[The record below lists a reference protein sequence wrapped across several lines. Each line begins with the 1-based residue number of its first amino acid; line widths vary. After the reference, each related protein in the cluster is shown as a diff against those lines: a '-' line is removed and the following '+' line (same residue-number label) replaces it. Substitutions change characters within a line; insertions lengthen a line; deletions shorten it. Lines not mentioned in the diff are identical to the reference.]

1 MLEKKERMDWQKLLS
16 QERFRGLKKP
26 PSKDTITEVRST
38 FMKDADRII
47 YSSPFR
53 RLQDKTQVH
62 PFPRTDYI
70 RTRLTHSLEVSTVGR
85 SLGLAV
91 GRDIG
96 PEFNLEFS
104 DFGNVVAAACLA
116 HDIGN
121 PPFGHAGEEAIQYWF
136 KHPSQA
142 KTLGK
147 IKGANAA
154 EKKADFQAF
163 NGNAQGFRILTR
175 LSGWREQGGLRL
187 SCATIGAFM
196 KYPYGS
202 CSTDPETGGKSPR
215 KKLGYFQNDKQAFDA
230 IANTLGLL
238 AKPSDPSSRCRH
250 PLAYLVEAADDIC
263 YNVIDLEDGYKCKM
277 LTYKEVSKLFLELLD
292 KQLDMGRLQS
302 IEDNQD
308 KISYLRAK
316 AIGILIEQAY
326 QVFMDNQD
334 FILSGEFEGRLLKK
348 IKSSDVMLAIEN
360 INRKKIYR
368 EKIEEELAGFR
379 VIFDLLEQFMNS
391 FENWYETRNNPDELL
406 PLHEKMLRL
415 LPRHD
420 KMPDDWYEG
429 FLVITDYVSGMADRF
444 ALAKFE
450 KLSSINVNVGRA

>member
-1 MLEKKERMDWQKLLS
+1 MLEKMDWQKLLS
-16 QERFRGLKKP
+16 QERFRGLEKP
-26 PSKDTITEVRST
+26 PSKDEITEVRST

-96 PEFNLEFS
+96 PEFNLEIS

-121 PPFGHAGEEAIQYWF
+121 PPFGHAGEEAIQHWF
-136 KHPSQA
+136 RHPDQA
-142 KTLGK
+142 DSLRK
-147 IKGANAA
+147 IKGANAD

-163 NGNAQGFRILTR
+163 DGNAQGFRILTR

-187 SCATIGAFM
+187 SCATIGTFM

-202 CSTDPETGGKSPR
+202 CSTDPETGAKSPR
-215 KKLGYFQNDKQAFDA
+215 KKFGYFQSDKQAFES
-230 IANTLGLL
+230 IADTLGLL
-238 AKPSDPSSRCRH
+238 PSPSDPGGRCRH

-263 YNVIDLEDGYKCKM
+263 YNVIDLEDAHKNKM
-277 LTYKEVSKLFLELLD
+277 LKYDEVSKLLSDLLD
-292 KQLDMGRLQS
+292 NKLDVVRLES
-302 IEDNQD
+302 IEDDQD

-326 QVFMDNQD
+326 RAFMDNHD
-334 FILSGEFEGRLLKK
+334 VILSGEFEETLLKK
-348 IKSSDVMLAIEN
+348 IRSADAMSEI
-360 INRKKIYR
+360 KKFNKKRIYG
-368 EKIEEELAGFR
+368 EKIEEEISGFR
-379 VIFDLLEQFMNS
+379 VILDLLELFINTY
-391 FENWYETRNNPDELL
+391 ENWHETRDNSDEFL
-406 PLHEKMLRL
+406 PLYEKALRL
-415 LPRHD
+415 LPSYD